1 MLNFY
6 DNMSFKQKNI
16 LREGNYL
23 QFEIEILSSMFQY
36 TGLPFPYEYMEQCLI
51 REGVTGIGKCVD
63 GEIIVGTL
71 TSVGNIGTYGLG
83 TEGIVT
89 SWNGSKQARGVIGKD
104 IVRVFNNNTHT
115 PDLYLSWFADMF
127 SQVDLSI
134 YYNVQYARYN
144 PFILVEDNQTK
155 NAIEKALDNMK
166 SGKLVTILMSKVNS
180 ILGNKGFEVAN
191 ISDVKNID
199 KVQYLSKLHD
209 DLLRRFATMY
219 GQAISSNGKMAQL
232 NEKELEG
239 YDTFSM
245 IIPEDRLEMR
255 KKAIEEINSIFG
267 LSATV
272 DFSTPWKIAYE
283 RLKKEN
289 VSRETLQEGDNDNGN
304 SDLE

>member
-6 DNMSFKQKNI
+6 ENLTTKQKNS

-36 TGLPFPYEYMEQCLI
+36 SGLPFPYEYMEQCLI
-51 REGVTGIGKCVD
+51 REGMCGIGRCDD
-63 GEIIVGTL
+63 GEIIVGTIAN
-71 TSVGNIGTYGLG
+71 TGNIGTYGLG

-89 SWNGSKQARGVIGKD
+89 SWNGTKQAQGVIGEN

-144 PFILVEDNQTK
+144 PFILVEDNTTK
-155 NAIEKALDNMK
+155 NAIETAMDNMK
-166 SGKLVTILMSKVNS
+166 NGKLVTILMSKVNS
-180 ILGNKGFEVAN
+180 LLGNKGFEVAN
-191 ISDVKNID
+191 VSDIKNID

-255 KKAIEEINSIFG
+255 KKAIEEINKIFDLQVSI
-267 LSATV
+267 
-272 DFSTPWKIAYE
+272 DFSSPWKIAYE
-283 RLKKEN
+283 RLKNEN
-289 VSRETLQEGDNDNGN
+289 VSRETLER
-304 SDLE
+304 SEE